1 MEAKRPK
8 QKRTVRKTP
17 KESSSPI
24 PCGPT
29 GGSMEDM
36 SSRCGH
42 YGCTGGTCNVRYV
55 GPTTHMRD
63 HHIVHAARGASNVWT
78 AAIVAGLAVVLTGAI
93 AYTALG
99 ADYHQPVVKDMSGE
113 FRLINQRLD
122 RLEDILGKLMAK
134 QQESAA
140 APVADESCLI
150 SCSDATLGCFDTAG
164 DDVPAR
170 QECLATDRLCRA
182 ACK

>member
-8 QKRTVRKTP
+8 QKRTVRKTT
-17 KESSSPI
+17 KASSSPI

-36 SSRCGH
+36 PSVCGH
-42 YGCTGGTCNVRYV
+42 SGCGGGTCNVRYV

-99 ADYHQPVVKDMSGE
+99 ADYNQPVMTDMDGQ
-113 FRLINQRLD
+113 FRFINQRLD
-122 RLEDILGKLMAK
+122 RMEDTLESLMAK
-134 QQESAA
+134 QQPSVPAQ
-140 APVADESCLI
+140 VADESCLT
-150 SCSDATLGCFDTAG
+150 SCSDTTLGCFDAAG
-164 DDVPAR
+164 SDVPAR

>member
-1 MEAKRPK
+1 
-8 QKRTVRKTP
+8 
-17 KESSSPI
+17 
-24 PCGPT
+24 
-29 GGSMEDM
+29 MEDM
-36 SSRCGH
+36 PSTCGH

-55 GPTTHMRD
+55 GPTTHIRD

-99 ADYHQPVVKDMSGE
+99 ADYNQPAINNMGGQFS
-113 FRLINQRLD
+113 LINQRLD
-122 RLEDILGKLMAK
+122 RMEDMMQAVMDK
-134 QQESAA
+134 QQQPVVTQNP
-140 APVADESCLI
+140 APTQSSNDACL
-150 SCSDATLGCFDTAG
+150 STCSDATLACFDKAG

-170 QECLATDRLCRA
+170 QDCLATDRACRA